1 LANRRR
7 GRLGFL
13 TLFIEILLFDVKPR
27 CGPTSDPE
35 VLVETAIGV
44 FSSREKAEEAVKEL
58 LQSRVPEASLV
69 FLTRSESEAK
79 TVGKQFGAYAGGLVG
94 GAAGMSAGVVAATLL
109 AVPGI
114 GPVFALGFG
123 AAALLGLVGAGTGS
137 AVGASIAKDSN
148 APLPTTGTGSSE
160 DLVFFR
166 RVLNEGHSLIVVRTE
181 SSQLA
186 AISCEILDRLGLSMK
201 KGTAP
206 RSMVSTREADGIVI
220 ADIVGKIAL
229 TEGTILLRDT
239 VRDFLAIG
247 NNRII
252 LNLEDV
258 DFIDSAG
265 LGELVRTHASIRSHG
280 GQLKLVHPSENVH
293 KLLKITK
300 LDHVFE
306 IEPDEQSALRSL
318 RQVTAAKS
326 AG

>member
-1 LANRRR
+1 
-7 GRLGFL
+7 
-13 TLFIEILLFDVKPR
+13 
-27 CGPTSDPE
+27 
-35 VLVETAIGV
+35 VETAIGV

-137 AVGASIAKDSN
+137 AVGASIAGDPGALS
-148 APLPTTGTGSSE
+148 PTSGIGSSE
-160 DLVFFR
+160 DVTFFR

-181 SSQLA
+181 SSQIA

-206 RSMVSTREADGIVI
+206 RSMVSTREVDGVVI

-229 TEGTILLRDT
+229 TEGTVLLRDT
-239 VRDFLAIG
+239 VRDFLALG
-247 NNRII
+247 NNRVV
-252 LNLEDV
+252 LNLEAV

-280 GQLKLVHPSENVH
+280 GQLKLVNPSETVH

-300 LDHVFE
+300 LDRVFDIAE
-306 IEPDEQSALRSL
+306 TEASALASL
-318 RQVTAAKS
+318 RKSSSAAS
-326 AG
+326 AS